1 MSFDR
6 LLGQRGHACGNVSIN
21 RNVGNAYFL
30 HRRNLRARLASM
42 PIEETFALEG
52 GDVLHNR
59 GLTGEAEMTLDLARA
74 RRDSLFPLLA
84 LDKIENVFLTIGQ
97 HPTMIGEGDQCS
109 SSNEQMRPW
118 SDREAL
124 ATGAMCDRVR
134 VRAFEPALLPVA
146 AIIEHR
152 TADEECALWI
162 DHQTHIGGRDKNV
175 ALFGAV
181 HQIHGVLQTGAPA
194 ANYGETQRAVGIS
207 FLIQ

>member
-30 HRRNLRARLASM
+30 HRRNQRARLASM

-84 LDKIENVFLTIGQ
+84 LDKIENAFLTIGQ
-97 HPTMIGEGDQCS
+97 HPTIIGEGDQCA
-109 SSNEQMRPW
+109 SSNEQMRLGQTAKLSPQ
-118 SDREAL
+118 EQC
-124 ATGAMCDRVR
+124 AT
-134 VRAFEPALLPVA
+134 AFGFVTLNPPFCRSSL
-146 AIIEHR
+146 
-152 TADEECALWI
+152 
-162 DHQTHIGGRDKNV
+162 
-175 ALFGAV
+175 
-181 HQIHGVLQTGAPA
+181 
-194 ANYGETQRAVGIS
+194 
-207 FLIQ
+207 